1 MQSALRHQ
9 VFVSSTFVDLQ
20 DERRKISEALL
31 KLDCIPAGMELFPAT
46 DEEQFAFIKRII
58 DACDYY
64 IVIVGGRY
72 GTLTKEGISFTEK
85 EYRYARDQGI
95 PVLAFLHDTPEN
107 ITAGKTDL
115 DPALRE
121 KLLAFRNELQSNR
134 LVSGWS
140 SPDDLIVKIV
150 MAIVNARGAHP
161 RPGWVRGD
169 AAASNAILTEI
180 NEANRTIASLTQRL
194 AAAESGELTDK
205 DLTFPIVMLDY
216 RYSNNGSW
224 NRLQLRLDTILL
236 SLGADLA
243 VPMTTQQF
251 AFCLERLVQKVIG
264 LSNAPDLQYADVVRV
279 ATLLFGMGVIRVFDA
294 PTEFEPQRIC
304 YQITPRGG
312 RILSEVLYCSVT
324 NQEASLAE
332 AEALFGLVPDI

>member
-31 KLDCIPAGMELFPAT
+31 KIDCIPAGMELFPAT

-64 IVIVGGRY
+64 IVIIGGRY

-95 PVLAFLHDTPEN
+95 PVLAFLRDNPEN
-107 ITAGKTDL
+107 ITVGKTDL
-115 DPALRE
+115 DPMLRE
-121 KLLAFRNELQSNR
+121 KLLALRTELQSNR

-140 SPDDLIVKIV
+140 SPDDLVTKIV

-180 NEANRTIASLTQRL
+180 NEANRTIASLKERL
-194 AAAESGELTDK
+194 ATVENDELTEK

-216 RYSNNGSW
+216 RASSDESW
-224 NRLQLRLDTILL
+224 NRLQVRIDTILL
-236 SLGADLA
+236 SLGAELA
-243 VPMTTQQF
+243 VPMTTREF
-251 AFCLERLVQKVIG
+251 AFCLERFVQKVKG
-264 LSNAPDLQYADVVRV
+264 LVNVPDLQYSDVVRI
-279 ATLLFGMGVIRVFDA
+279 ATLLFGMGIIKVFDA
-294 PTEFEPQRIC
+294 PTDFEPQRIC
-304 YQITPRGG
+304 YQITPHGG
-312 RILSEVLYCSVT
+312 RVLSEVLYRSVA
-324 NQEASLAE
+324 NQEASLAK

>member
-1 MQSALRHQ
+1 MQPAIRHQ
-9 VFVSSTFVDLQ
+9 IFVSSTFLDLQ

-64 IVIVGGRY
+64 IVIIGGRY

-95 PVLAFLHDTPEN
+95 PVLAFLHDDPES
-107 ITAGKTDL
+107 IAAGKTDL
-115 DPALRE
+115 DPMLRE
-121 KLLAFRNELQSNR
+121 KLLAFRSELQSNR
-134 LVSGWS
+134 IVTGWFS
-140 SPDDLIVKIV
+140 SDDLVTKIILAV
-150 MAIVNARGAHP
+150 VNARGAHP

-180 NEANRTIASLTQRL
+180 NEANRTIATLTQRL
-194 AAAESGELTDK
+194 AAAESGELTRK

-216 RYSNNGSW
+216 RSSNNGNW
-224 NRLQLRLDTILL
+224 NRLQVRLDTILL

-243 VPMTTQQF
+243 VPITTPQF
-251 AFCLERLVQKVIG
+251 AFCLERLVQKAKG
-264 LSNAPDLQYADVVRV
+264 LINTPDLQYSDVIRV

-304 YQITPRGG
+304 YQITPHGG
-312 RILSEVLYCSVT
+312 RVLSEVLYRSVA

-332 AEALFGLVPDI
+332 AEALFGLVPDV